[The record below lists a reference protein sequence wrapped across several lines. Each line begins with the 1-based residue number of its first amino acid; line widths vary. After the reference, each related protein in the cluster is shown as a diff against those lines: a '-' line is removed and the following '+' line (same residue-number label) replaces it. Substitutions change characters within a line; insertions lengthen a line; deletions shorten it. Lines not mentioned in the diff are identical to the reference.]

1 MFLFAFLFELVL
13 SEGRQQ
19 KRQVS
24 GQINAL
30 TVTVT
35 NVLSTGEYFGIAV
48 INNDSDSTAN

>member
-1 MFLFAFLFELVL
+1 MFLFAFLFESAL
-13 SEGRQQ
+13 SDGRQQ
-19 KRQVS
+19 KQQVS